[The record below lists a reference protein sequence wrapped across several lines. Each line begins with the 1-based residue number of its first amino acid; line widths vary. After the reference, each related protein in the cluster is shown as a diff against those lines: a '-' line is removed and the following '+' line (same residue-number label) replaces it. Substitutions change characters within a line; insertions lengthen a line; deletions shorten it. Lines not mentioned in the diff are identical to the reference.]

1 MLNNVFKMRR
11 SPEDKNFEFPTAPSR
26 PLTRGVSGVS
36 FGHPKGH
43 LLLILDTLI

>member
-11 SPEDKNFEFPTAPSR
+11 SPEDKNLNFLLLLPGQT
-26 PLTRGVSGVS
+26 LKDT
-36 FGHPKGH
+36 